1 MFATLKALSP
11 GLEEV
16 TIQLDRATHLGRAGF
31 VLENRI
37 QKPFDFASYT
47 NRPLPAEFHRAE
59 TVIAIDPIYRYVSR
73 NHALLLPEED
83 KYYLLD
89 LNSLNGTYV
98 GEDRVQQR
106 VLLNEGEKFSL
117 GSTNH
122 LGVQFSLHYSLA
134 QPTNAALLNGYSGG
148 NLRGIPRD
156 MDEMKKFLESRK
168 GFTGNISLL
177 LEGFTTYENIISSL
191 EQYKRTLTEESLFMF
206 YFAGHGDAEKGL
218 TLRWGHLSP
227 QELYAHLD
235 NIRGRKI
242 VIIDACH
249 AGKFLEEQ
257 YLPENTLA
265 FVATHAEQV
274 AYEGFHGTL
283 SDADYMGHFTRAL
296 LKVLE
301 ERPHQ
306 VDLKKLRTEV
316 GQNFRLAKHGQ
327 EPQVRGRT
335 IFLPSRVNVAVQK

>member
-1 MFATLKALSP
+1 MPATLKALSS
-11 GLEEV
+11 GLEGV
-16 TIQLDRATHLGRAGF
+16 IIHLDRATHLGRAGF
-31 VLENRI
+31 VLGNGI
-37 QKPFDFASYT
+37 QKPFDYT
-47 NRPLPAEFHRAE
+47 ACTHRPLPAEFAQAE
-59 TVIAIDPIYRYVSR
+59 TVIAIDPVYRYVSR
-73 NHALLLPEED
+73 NHALLLPEGE
-83 KYYLLD
+83 KYSLLD

-98 GEDRVQQR
+98 GENRIQQKT
-106 VLLNEGEKFSL
+106 LLREGEVFSL
-117 GSTNH
+117 GSTNRF
-122 LGVQFSLHYSLA
+122 GVQFSLHYSPA
-134 QPTNAALLNGYSGG
+134 QLTNAALLAGYSGG

-168 GFTGNISLL
+168 GFAGNISLL

-191 EQYKRTLTEESLFMF
+191 EQYKRTLTEESLFLF
-206 YFAGHGDAEKGL
+206 YFAGHGKAERGL
-218 TLRWGHLSP
+218 GLRWGYLSP

-235 NIRGRKI
+235 NIRGQKI

-249 AGKFLEEQ
+249 AGKFLEQQ

-335 IFLPSRVNVAVQK
+335 IFLPSRVNVPVQQ